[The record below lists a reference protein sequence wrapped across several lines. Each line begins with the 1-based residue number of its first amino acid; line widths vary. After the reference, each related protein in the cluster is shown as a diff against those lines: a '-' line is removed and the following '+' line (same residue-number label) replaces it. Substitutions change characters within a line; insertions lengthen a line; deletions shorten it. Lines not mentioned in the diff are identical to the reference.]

1 MKKNVLIISTSL
13 RQQSN
18 SEILADKFMEGA
30 REAGHSVEK
39 IVLRDHQ
46 FHFCK
51 GCLACQASKT
61 GHCIMQDDA
70 DMIIEKMAQSDVIV
84 FATPIYFYEM
94 SGQMKSLLDR
104 TNPLY
109 PVDYKFRDIYLVT
122 AAAEEEMSAMDGAMK
137 GLQGWIDCFEKAV
150 FKGVIYGTGIDV
162 AGMAKTCDSVLEKAY
177 EMGKTI

>member
-1 MKKNVLIISTSL
+1 MKKKVLVISTSF

-30 REAGHSVEK
+30 AIAGHSVEK
-39 IVLRDHQ
+39 IALCDHL

-51 GCLACQASKT
+51 GCLACQTSKT
-61 GHCIMQDDA
+61 GHCVVQDDA
-70 DMIIEKMAQSDVIV
+70 DIIIEKMAQSDVIV
-84 FATPIYFYEM
+84 FATSIYFYEM
-94 SGQMKSLLDR
+94 SGQMKALLDR

-109 PVDYKFRDIYLVT
+109 PINYNFREIYLVT
-122 AAAEEEMSAMDGAMK
+122 AAAEAETSVMDGAVK

-150 FKGVIYGTGIDV
+150 LKGVIYGTGMDM
-162 AGMAKTCDSVLEKAY
+162 AGVAKTYDSALEKAY